1 MSVTSEDV
9 ERVRSRNATVGV
21 LTVDDQACYRRVVY
35 DVIQATP
42 GFEIVGEADTGEAA
56 VSLVPVLRPQLV
68 LMDVRMPGIGG
79 VEAARRIAEV
89 AGERVA
95 VVLMS
100 ADPHL
105 LSQAPMPPG
114 TVGVLQKARLS
125 PAVLRTVWNVGVT
138 PEATVS
144 G

>member
-1 MSVTSEDV
+1 
-9 ERVRSRNATVGV
+9 
-21 LTVDDQACYRRVVY
+21 
-35 DVIQATP
+35 
-42 GFEIVGEADTGEAA
+42 
-56 VSLVPVLRPQLV
+56 
-68 LMDVRMPGIGG
+68 MDVRMPGIGG

-100 ADPHL
+100 ADPQL